1 MMRATIRDVAQRAG
15 VGLGTVSRVLNNSPL
30 VSPETRQRVLEV
42 IDELQYTPNPIAR
55 SLSLGKTLTI
65 AVIAPFFTRPS
76 VVERLRGIE
85 AALAN
90 SGYNLVVFNIESAE
104 RRDACLREIP
114 RKERSDGVLLI
125 SLPPRA
131 EEISTIK
138 LSGVP
143 LVLIDTY
150 APGLPYVVI
159 DNKVGGYIATRHL
172 LELGHQR
179 IAYVSDPLEDPF
191 SFGFTSSYDRYQG
204 YRKAL
209 REAGIIFH
217 ENYHV
222 SGLHGRYEARR
233 LAHALLSQP
242 EPPTAIF
249 AASDTQAMGVLEA
262 ARDQGV
268 DIPGELSVIGF
279 DDIDVAEYLGLTTI
293 RQPLFESGVR
303 GVEAL
308 LNLINAAEDWTA
320 TLVCERLSVELVVR
334 KTTAVPAA

>member
-1 MMRATIRDVAQRAG
+1 MSATIRDVAQRAG
-15 VGLGTVSRVLNNSPL
+15 VGLGTVSRVINNSPL

-104 RRDACLREIP
+104 RRDACLRDIP

-131 EEISTIK
+131 EEIDTIK
-138 LSGVP
+138 LSGAP

-159 DNKVGGYIATRHL
+159 DDKFGGYIATRHL
-172 LELGHQR
+172 IDLGHQR

-209 REAGIIFH
+209 HEAGIVFH
-217 ENYHV
+217 ECYHA

-233 LAHALLSQP
+233 LAHILLSQP

-262 ARDQGV
+262 ARDKGI
-268 DIPGELSVIGF
+268 DIPHELSVIGF
-279 DDIDVAEYLGLTTI
+279 DDIDVAEYLGLTTV

-308 LNLINAAEDWTA
+308 LSLVNAAEDWTN
-320 TLVCERLSVELVVR
+320 TLVYERLSVELVVR
-334 KTTAVPAA
+334 NTTSVPTA